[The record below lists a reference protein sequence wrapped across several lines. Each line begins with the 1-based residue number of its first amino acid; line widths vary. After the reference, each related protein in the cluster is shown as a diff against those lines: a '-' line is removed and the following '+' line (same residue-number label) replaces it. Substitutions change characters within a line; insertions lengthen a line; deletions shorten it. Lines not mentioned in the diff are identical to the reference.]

1 MVRTAVQCARRDYLV
16 AGAAGAG
23 GGVAS
28 TGAGN
33 VYSDG
38 GDGVGRGADG
48 ATGTVA
54 GLAGGVAAA
63 GWPGFTPVLGGAKG
77 KSSTAVTLVT
87 K

>member
-48 ATGTVA
+48 ATGAVA
-54 GLAGGVAAA
+54 GLTDGVAAA